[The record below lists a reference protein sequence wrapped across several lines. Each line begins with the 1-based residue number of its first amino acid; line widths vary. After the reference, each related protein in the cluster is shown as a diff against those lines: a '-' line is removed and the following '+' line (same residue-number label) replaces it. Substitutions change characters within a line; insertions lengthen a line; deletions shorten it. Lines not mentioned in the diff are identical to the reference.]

1 MSREI
6 IRGPNYRIS
15 VELTY
20 LPQATVQ
27 WWKELIRLTKGSFE
41 RPDWMK
47 MLLNYIQSPEAE
59 EAYIKLIP
67 SGENNKILYRKVHG
81 ERCTI
86 PSKGQLTLFEKRLP
100 KIVKLLEDEL
110 NKYDMEELN
119 HG

>member
-1 MSREI
+1 MTREI
-6 IRGPNYRIS
+6 IRGPTYRIS

-47 MLLNYIQSPEAE
+47 MLLDYIQSPEAE

-67 SGENNKILYRKVHG
+67 PSRNNKILYRKIHG
-81 ERCTI
+81 DFCI
-86 PSKGQLTLFEKRLP
+86 VPSMGQLNLFHKRLP
-100 KIVKLLEDEL
+100 TVVQLLKTEIE
-110 NKYDMEELN
+110 KYERRN
-119 HG
+119 